1 MPSSETEANSDS
13 SSSNNDSLSITKMLL
28 DEPSEDDCCTKM
40 SRDLVQ
46 TTTIHVPM
54 IVSTMFKGKKR
65 AHGGSTPGRH
75 YIHRD
80 RKERHNLIIHDYFK
94 GEHSKYI
101 ADHFRR
107 RFRMDVELFNR
118 ILQEIGNYD
127 DYFTQKV
134 DAVGKEGLSPLQK
147 MIAAMRMLAY
157 GCPTDL
163 LDEYVQIGESTTI
176 ESLKHFCDA
185 VIGVFEQ
192 QYLRKP
198 NEDDISRLLQEGED

>member
-1 MPSSETEANSDS
+1 MSSSETEADSDS
-13 SSSNNDSLSITKMLL
+13 SSSNNDSLSITKLLL

-54 IVSTMFKGKKR
+54 IVSTMFKGKKH
-65 AHGGSTPGRH
+65 AHGGSTPSIR

-94 GEHSKYI
+94 GEHSKNT
-101 ADHFRR
+101 ADHFCHC
-107 RFRMDVELFNR
+107 FRMDMELFNH

-134 DAVGKEGLSPLQK
+134 DAVRKEGLSPLQK
-147 MIAAMRMLAY
+147 MITAMRMLAY
-157 GCPTDL
+157 GCPVISWMTMFNL
-163 LDEYVQIGESTTI
+163 EKALQ
-176 ESLKHFCDA
+176 LKA
-185 VIGVFEQ
+185 LNTSVI
-192 QYLRKP
+192 L
-198 NEDDISRLLQEGED
+198 